1 MKWNLTYSEL
11 SAKEHENYGK
21 DLEIEVC
28 SNCGVIVVRDN
39 DGQEKWRS
47 DYGFPIIGV
56 YRHWLDHLNFT
67 ANFTR
72 ELGH

>member
-1 MKWNLTYSEL
+1 MTIYDANTNTMKWNLTYSEL

-39 DGQEKWRS
+39 DGKEKWRS

-56 YRHWLDHLNFT
+56 YRFWIEP
-67 ANFTR
+67 R
-72 ELGH
+72 